1 MLKKIDCIMLSVL
14 AGMLAVSGYFQVSA
28 LDDGTPAAVIATEL
42 SSVVA
47 GEAQTQAEVED
58 ERVSALPDFA
68 AITDVRQKKRAFF
81 NYMEPLVEQE
91 NRRLTGLRNQIQLIQ
106 EQARISEAQ
115 QQWLWDLAR
124 NYRVDSNGQFDQA
137 FFQELLTRVDIIP
150 VSLALAQAANES
162 AWGTS
167 RFAVEGNNLFG
178 QWCFSE
184 GCGIVPSGRPEGA
197 RYEVKKFAS
206 VAESV
211 QAYIH
216 NLNTHPKYQEMRQLR
231 RVKRERLEPLTGRT
245 LAEGLYA
252 YSIRGEAYIDEL
264 VMMIDKNNLLKYD
277 LDAQEPNT

>member
-1 MLKKIDCIMLSVL
+1 MLKKIDYIMLSVL
-14 AGMLAVSGYFQVSA
+14 AGMLVVSGYVQVSA
-28 LDDGTPAAVIATEL
+28 LNDGTPAAVIATEL

-47 GEAQTQAEVED
+47 DEVQTQAEAED

-91 NRRLTGLRNQIQLIQ
+91 NRRLTGLRNQVQLIQ

-115 QQWLWDLAR
+115 QQWLQDLAR

-178 QWCFSE
+178 QWCFSK

-216 NLNTHPKYQEMRQLR
+216 NLNTHPQYQEMRQLR